1 MLQRKR
7 IQLSKEELLKSS
19 AASIGVELNDTQIQ
33 QFIKYHEILVEW
45 NSFMNLTGITE
56 YEEVVQ
62 KHFVDS
68 LALCKAIDVNGVNTL
83 IDIGTGAG
91 FPGIP
96 LKIAYPHLKV
106 TLLDSLQKRIKFL
119 NEVVTQLGLKG
130 VETIHGRAE
139 DFAKPSMKRESYD
152 VCVSRAVA
160 NLSSLSEY
168 CLPYVNQNGYFIP
181 YKSGKVDEE
190 LLESKKAVFVLG
202 GKIED
207 EVKFNLPDSDISRSL
222 IKIKKVSGTPK
233 KYPRKSGLATKEPI
247 K

>member
-1 MLQRKR
+1 MN
-7 IQLSKEELLKSS
+7 KEELLKLS
-19 AASIGVELNDTQIQ
+19 AASVGVELNNTQIQ

-68 LALCKAIDVNGVNTL
+68 LVLCKAIDVNQVESL

-119 NEVVTQLGLKG
+119 NEVVLQLGLEN

-139 DFAKPSMKRESYD
+139 DFAKPSMKRETYD

-168 CLPYVNQNGYFIP
+168 CLPYVKVDGYFVP
-181 YKSGKVDEE
+181 YKSGKIDEE
-190 LLESKKAVFVLG
+190 LVESKKAVFVLG

-207 EVKFNLPDSDISRSL
+207 EVKFNLPDSVISRSL
-222 IKIKKVSGTPK
+222 IKIRKVSETPK

>member
-1 MLQRKR
+1 MN
-7 IQLSKEELLKSS
+7 KEELLKSG
-19 AASIGVELNDTQIQ
+19 AASVGVELNDKQIQ

-68 LALCKAIDVNGVNTL
+68 LVLCKAIDVNQIESL

-119 NEVVTQLGLKG
+119 DEVIMQLGLTE

-160 NLSSLSEY
+160 NLASLSEY
-168 CLPYVNQNGYFIP
+168 CLPYVKVDGYFVP
-181 YKSGKVDEE
+181 YKSGKIDEE
-190 LLESKKAVFVLG
+190 LSESKKAVFVLG

-222 IKIKKVSGTPK
+222 IKIKKISSTPK

>member
-1 MLQRKR
+1 M
-7 IQLSKEELLKSS
+7 SKEELLKSS
-19 AASIGVELNDTQIQ
+19 AASVGVELNDIQIQ

-68 LALCKAIDVNGVNTL
+68 LVLCKAIDVDQVSNL

-96 LKIAYPHLKV
+96 LKIAYPHLNV

-119 NEVVTQLGLKG
+119 DEVIMQLGLHD

-139 DFAKPSMKRESYD
+139 DFAKASMKRESYD

-160 NLSSLSEY
+160 NLASLSEY
-168 CLPYVNQNGYFIP
+168 CLPYVKVGGYFIP
-181 YKSGKVDEE
+181 YKSGKIDEE
-190 LLESKKAVFVLG
+190 LAESKKAVFVLG

>member
-1 MLQRKR
+1 MN
-7 IQLSKEELLKSS
+7 KEELLKSS
-19 AASIGVELNDTQIQ
+19 AASVGLELNDTQIQ

-68 LALCKAIDVNGVNTL
+68 LVLGKAIDVDQMESL

-119 NEVVTQLGLKG
+119 NEVIIQLGLTD

-139 DFAKPSMKRESYD
+139 DFAKPSMKRETYD

-160 NLSSLSEY
+160 NLASLSEY
-168 CLPYVNQNGYFIP
+168 CLPYVKVDGYFVP
-181 YKSGKVDEE
+181 YKSGKIDEE
-190 LLESKKAVFVLG
+190 LAESKKAVFVLG

-222 IKIKKVSGTPK
+222 IKIKKVSSTPK
-233 KYPRKSGLATKEPI
+233 KYPRKSGLATKVPI

>member
-1 MLQRKR
+1 MSR
-7 IQLSKEELLKSS
+7 EELLKLS
-19 AASIGVELNDTQIQ
+19 AESIGVTLNETQVQ

-68 LALCKAIDVNGVNTL
+68 LALCKAIDVNEVTSL

-119 NEVVTQLGLKG
+119 NEVVAQLGLED

-160 NLSSLSEY
+160 NLASLSEY
-168 CLPYVNQNGYFIP
+168 CLPYVKVDGYFVP

-190 LLESKKAVFVLG
+190 LAESKKAVFVLG
-202 GKIED
+202 GKIEE
-207 EVKFNLPDSDISRSL
+207 EVKFDLPDSDISRSL